1 MSMPLLE
8 LEGTVEEIRESLAA
22 FAGQRLHIT
31 IRPIETPAGATP
43 EVTPRKHSITDK
55 LLAMAEEMPAEE
67 RAKMPIDLAEQHDHY
82 LYGWPKK

>member
-1 MSMPLLE
+1 MSIPLLE

-31 IRPIETPAGATP
+31 VRPVEAPDEGTPH
-43 EVTPRKHSITDK
+43 RLSITEK
-55 LLAMAEEMPAEE
+55 LLAMAEEMPTEE
-67 RAKMPIDLAEQHDHY
+67 RAKMPTDLAEQHDHY